1 MARAGSST
9 LIKRISEREKF
20 LRKVTSFVEKLVQEK
35 GRVIRRSQGS
45 SNTHVVAE
53 LLNFGDFSF
62 KTDWGQTMFGG
73 NDVEVWYHPNSNF
86 KDRKRFNPVFSVYY
100 QCARFETDDCKV
112 NTFDENL
119 TWQSAFNKM
128 MKNKKKM
135 LADMKKKERDTRR
148 KDLSE
153 AKNQDK
159 TALLK
164 KQAEKL
170 GVG

>member
-1 MARAGSST
+1 
-9 LIKRISEREKF
+9 
-20 LRKVTSFVEKLVQEK
+20 
-35 GRVIRRSQGS
+35 
-45 SNTHVVAE
+45 
-53 LLNFGDFSF
+53 
-62 KTDWGQTMFGG
+62 
-73 NDVEVWYHPNSNF
+73 
-86 KDRKRFNPVFSVYY
+86 
-100 QCARFETDDCKV
+100 
-112 NTFDENL
+112 
-119 TWQSAFNKM
+119 M